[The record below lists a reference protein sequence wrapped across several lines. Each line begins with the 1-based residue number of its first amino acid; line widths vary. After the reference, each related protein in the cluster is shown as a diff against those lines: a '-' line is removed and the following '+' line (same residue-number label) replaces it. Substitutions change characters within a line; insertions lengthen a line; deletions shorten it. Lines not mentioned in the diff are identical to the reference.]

1 MGWVTKW
8 TIRIRQRNVDL
19 LIHNITNRTQLVRSQ
34 YQIILTACEKYF
46 LMSICLAHYIL
57 SQAIAW
63 NMLDL
68 WSACARFSC
77 MSWFRNEWQFLH
89 LNSVEFHFCASI
101 FVSPAKQ
108 RWPKLFWR
116 EKCEEPTMHCLQLN
130 FEPTIDLKP
139 NWPIWTSHTL
149 VNRRQKYFWFDG
161 EFRLIYSA
169 SI

>member
-63 NMLDL
+63 NMLNL
-68 WSACARFSC
+68 WSACAQFSC

-101 FVSPAKQ
+101 FVSPAQ
-108 RWPKLFWR
+108 RRWAKLFLRVKVWR
-116 EKCEEPTMHCLQLN
+116 ADDALLAAELWTHNRSQAQLAN
-130 FEPTIDLKP
+130 LDVAH
-139 NWPIWTSHTL
+139 SC
-149 VNRRQKYFWFDG
+149 
-161 EFRLIYSA
+161 
-169 SI
+169 